1 MRYLIF
7 NPKIFKQVIESI
19 TSNQLSEA
27 QNTVSFQMYFL
38 YVAAELLK
46 VGTADLVK
54 GIYKSTG
61 STDGNCT
68 CSVVLQYH

>member
-7 NPKIFKQVIESI
+7 NPKIFKQIIESI
-19 TSNQLSEA
+19 TSNQLSEV

-46 VGTADLVK
+46 GGTADLVK
-54 GIYKSTG
+54 GI
-61 STDGNCT
+61 
-68 CSVVLQYH
+68 